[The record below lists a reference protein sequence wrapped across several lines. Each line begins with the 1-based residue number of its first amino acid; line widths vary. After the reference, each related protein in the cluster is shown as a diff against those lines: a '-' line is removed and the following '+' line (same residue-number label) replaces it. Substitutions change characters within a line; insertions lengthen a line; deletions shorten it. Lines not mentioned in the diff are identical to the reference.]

1 MVTVAA
7 IKSLVAWIWIWVITE
22 WLTGDGV
29 VVVFMTIASI
39 NVVVYLTTLPMSW
52 RGKWIRQWISD
63 VNLMGR
69 AGLLDQG
76 A

>member
-7 IKSLVAWIWIWVITE
+7 IKSLVAWIWTWVITK

-39 NVVVYLTTLPMSW
+39 NVAIYLTTFPMSW
-52 RGKWIRQWISD
+52 SGKRIRRWISD

-69 AGLLDQG
+69 AGLLEQS